1 MEHPTDLL
9 KVCFKR
15 ESCWVALFDV
25 VYFDQFISLN
35 SSQNTVMFCR

>member
-9 KVCFKR
+9 KVGFKR
-15 ESCWVALFDV
+15 ESCLVALFDV

-35 SSQNTVMFCR
+35 SCENTIMFCI